1 MPWEGIQHEVLGVQ
15 YAQSFFW
22 AVMVTSG
29 IGYDV
34 APYTN
39 LEVRGAQ
46 NMRIMQC
53 SVQRK
58 PARRR
63 TPTSRVAAVVEF
75 GASNSFGATL
85 VVEPTPSQTGRGGRG
100 RRRVLW
106 RQCGAARRAR

>member
-39 LEVRGAQ
+39 LEVRSSEHA
-46 NMRIMQC
+46 NHAMQRATQI
-53 SVQRK
+53 SAAPHTNLASRSGGGVRRKQRL
-58 PARRR
+58 RRD
-63 TPTSRVAAVVEF
+63 T
-75 GASNSFGATL
+75 
-85 VVEPTPSQTGRGGRG
+85 RGGADPESDRS
-100 RRRVLW
+100 RRQR
-106 RQCGAARRAR
+106 AA